1 MNKLAR
7 YSDNF
12 IEELKYSVDIV
23 DVVSDYLELKRAGS
37 RFKGLCPFHNEKTPS
52 FFVNPDNNFY
62 HCFGCGVGGDVIN
75 FVMEIENITFTEA
88 VKILAEKAGIELPNL
103 SDRERKLYQER
114 EQLFEINK
122 LAARFYNYMLKETKL
137 GTDSLEYLKNRGF
150 TEEDIENFQLGYA
163 PDEWKAVMSF
173 LNKRGY
179 SLDMIHK
186 AGLISKGKNNSFY
199 DRFRNR
205 IIFPIFNTRG
215 EVIAF
220 GGRVLP
226 DSEQGAKY
234 LNSPETAIFSKKK
247 NLYGLNWAKKQIR
260 EEQRCI
266 IMEGYTDVIQAHRSG
281 FKNAVASLGTAFTD
295 EQAKL
300 IKRYADQALI
310 AYDSDTAGNKATLRG
325 LEILNDRGID
335 VKVITLPEGSDP
347 DDILRDNNL
356 QLFND
361 YIDEAES
368 LVDFKIDMIIKDKDL
383 NDPGMKIK
391 ILKEIAELISGID
404 DPVEKEI
411 YVERAS
417 EKTNFDKNILSKEIK
432 KQTKYRK
439 RRNSVR
445 KEEKV
450 DKRDKVKRSDIVR
463 IQEQLL
469 SYFITHKELRSSLA
483 RIISPDDFKGRA
495 EKLAKIIWN
504 GPFISDSVSSDKIKS
519 ELDED
524 LESYW
529 SEIIVKQKKG
539 LNKNKLVNLANFIAD
554 KNLEITKNEICSRL
568 NEGRNDLQSLNQMLT
583 KFHSLNY
590 HSERGD

>member
-1 MNKLAR
+1 MAR

-12 IEELKYSVDIV
+12 IEELKFSVDII
-23 DVVSDYLELKRAGS
+23 DVVSDYLELKRAGN

-62 HCFGCGVGGDVIN
+62 HCFGCGAGGDVIN

-88 VKILAEKAGIELPNL
+88 VKVLAEKAGIKLPNL
-103 SDRERKLYQER
+103 TDREKKLYQER

-122 LAARFYNYMLKETKL
+122 TAARFYNYLLLETEL
-137 GTDSLEYLKNRGF
+137 GADSLKYLKDRGF
-150 TEEDIENFQLGYA
+150 TEDDIEYFQLGYA
-163 PDEWKAVMSF
+163 PDEWKAVLSF
-173 LNKRGY
+173 LSKREY

-205 IIFPIFNTRG
+205 IIFPIFNIRG

-247 NLYGLNWAKKQIR
+247 NLYGLNRAKKYIR
-260 EEQRCI
+260 QEQRCI
-266 IMEGYTDVIQAHRSG
+266 IMEGYTDVIQAHKKG
-281 FKNAVASLGTAFTD
+281 IKNAVASLGTAFTD

-325 LEILNDRGID
+325 LEILNNHGID

-347 DDILRDNNL
+347 DDILRENNL
-356 QLFND
+356 ELFNEYMD
-361 YIDEAES
+361 KAES
-368 LVDFKIDMIIKDKDL
+368 LVDFKIDMIIKGRNL
-383 NDPGMKIK
+383 NDPGVKIK
-391 ILKEIAELISGID
+391 TLKEAAELISGID
-404 DPVEKEI
+404 NEMEKEI
-411 YVERAS
+411 YVERTS
-417 EKTNFDKNILSKEIK
+417 QKMNFDKNVLNKEIK
-432 KQTKYRK
+432 MRSKKKKRKNFSRKEKKIDK
-439 RRNSVR
+439 RR
-445 KEEKV
+445 
-450 DKRDKVKRSDIVR
+450 KVKKSDIVR

-469 SYFITHKELRSSLA
+469 SYFITHKHLRSSLSQ
-483 RIISPDDFKGRA
+483 IISADDFYGKGK
-495 EKLAKIIWN
+495 KLAKIIWN

-519 ELDED
+519 ELGED
-524 LESYW
+524 LKSYW
-529 SEIIVKQKKG
+529 SEIIVKQKSG
-539 LNKNKLVNLANFIAD
+539 LNKDKLFNLAKFVVE
-554 KNLEITKNEICSRL
+554 KNLEVSKNEICSRL
-568 NEGRNDLQSLNQMLT
+568 NNGQNDLQTLNQMLK
-583 KFHSLNY
+583 KFHSLNSN
-590 HSERGD
+590 SERGD

>member
-12 IEELKYSVDIV
+12 IEELKFSVDIV
-23 DVVSDYLELKRAGS
+23 DIVSDYLELKSAGN

-62 HCFGCGVGGDVIN
+62 HCFGCGAGGDVIN

-88 VKILAEKAGIELPNL
+88 IKILAEKAGIQLPNL

-122 LAARFYNYMLKETKL
+122 TAARFYNYLLLETEL
-137 GTDSLEYLKNRGF
+137 GADSLKYLKNRGF
-150 TEEDIENFQLGYA
+150 TEDDIDHFQLGYA
-163 PDEWKAVMSF
+163 PDEWKAVLSF
-173 LNKRGY
+173 LNKREY

-220 GGRVLP
+220 GGRVLT

-247 NLYGLNWAKKQIR
+247 NLYGLNRAKKYIR

-266 IMEGYTDVIQAHRSG
+266 IMEGYTDVIQAHKRG
-281 FKNAVASLGTAFTD
+281 IKNAVASLGTAFTD
-295 EQAKL
+295 DQAKL

-325 LEILNDRGID
+325 LEILNNHDID

-347 DDILRDNNL
+347 DDILRENNL
-356 QLFND
+356 ELFNE
-361 YIDEAES
+361 YIDSAES
-368 LVDFKIDMIIKDKDL
+368 LVDFKIDMIIKGRNL
-383 NDPGMKIK
+383 NDPGVKIK
-391 ILKEIAELISGID
+391 TLKEAAELISGID
-404 DPVEKEI
+404 NEVEKEI
-411 YVERAS
+411 YIERTS
-417 EKTNFDKNILSKEIK
+417 QKMNFDKDVLNKEIK
-432 KQTKYRK
+432 MQSNKRK
-439 RRNSVR
+439 RRNSSR

-450 DKRDKVKRSDIVR
+450 DKRRKVKKSDIVR

-469 SYFITHKELRSSLA
+469 SYFITHKHFRSNLSQM
-483 RIISPDDFKGRA
+483 ISVDDFYGKGK
-495 EKLAKIIWN
+495 ELAKIIWN
-504 GPFISDSVSSDKIKS
+504 GPFISDSVSNDKVKS
-519 ELDED
+519 ELNED
-524 LESYW
+524 LKSYW
-529 SEIIVKQKKG
+529 SEIIVKQKSG
-539 LNKNKLVNLANFIAD
+539 LNKNKLFNLAKFVAE
-554 KNLEITKNEICSRL
+554 KNLEVSKNEICNKL
-568 NEGRNDLQSLNQMLT
+568 NDGKNDLQTLNQMLK